1 MTHRRLVSLATVL
14 AALLSLTSCTDAGP
28 SPFDP
33 GEPHP
38 IGGDAGV
45 PRDGET
51 FCGAPAEGC
60 ACEPGTE
67 PLDCYLDPITLN
79 DQITCR
85 AGTRYC
91 RDGAWTSC
99 ESLVDYTLGGTGEA
113 LLSGPSPCNPCDPRC
128 FGYVDRPGP
137 TDLTPGNSSGVS
149 YDTGRGGI
157 SLTPSMPV
165 TPPLTDSD
173 GDGVP
178 DIADSC
184 VGPGAFVDASG
195 NCYGSTFF
203 YHTLPYGGPAVYD
216 PLAISVQIRTADV
229 YFLMDTTGSMGG
241 ELTRLRTDL
250 TTGTFTAGC
259 GNGVMGAIRCAIP
272 DAWFGVGYF
281 DDYPVSPFGTSVD
294 DVYGHILD
302 ITSSL
307 TAAQA
312 AVNTLVLHNGNDGP
326 EGNTQALWAIAT
338 GGSLGPYLPA
348 RGACGGS
355 RWGYPC
361 FRDGTIPIVI
371 HITDAPF
378 HNGPSGAYPYNVSW
392 GTGATNVTG
401 NEAFPTARAV
411 GAVTGWREYTGTT
424 AAMANDY
431 SNPGCGSTTSRDAV
445 YSFTVAGTQTVT
457 MTTRGSGFDTAL
469 TLYQALTTTTI
480 PVSGNETFASAR
492 VMAAVTGADQRFTGT
507 TAGTANDVNSGCGS
521 TSAGD
526 VVFQFTLPS
535 TTTVTFDTEGSG
547 YDTLLGLYNS
557 ASALITCDD
566 DSGSGTLS
574 RISTSLAAGTYYIVV
589 EGYGANTGA
598 YVLNFTSGLTSLA
611 SYLACNDDEAGY
623 TTSLLTQTL
632 TAGTYYVA
640 VEGYAANSGA
650 YRLGIGT
657 AAPTGAAAP
666 TSAVTWSET
675 VAALSARDVR
685 VITLQTC
692 GSWGNSYCLEGE
704 SHAQSLAYATN
715 SVNGSGTPYVFRGN
729 ADGSGLS
736 AAIVNAVVGLANYT
750 RMNISAR
757 AVGDVNGFTVL
768 PITAVSWGPGN
779 CTGIS
784 GGTTFMQC
792 TPGTSVNFNV
802 SFRNA
807 SVMPTTVPQ
816 VFDFFIEV
824 VGDATVVLER
834 VPVRIVV
841 PPAVPA
847 YPPTG
852 TYTRDYDA
860 TVRCAINERPIWG
873 DLRWSVP
880 DLPSGTSVRFELRTA
895 DTAAALPTAAPVA
908 TVNVPAAGAGSASVT
923 NALAGAGARTRLYFL
938 RVHAILNSSP
948 DRLRAPV
955 LSEVQVSY
963 TCIPDE

>member
-1 MTHRRLVSLATVL
+1 MAARPWSAGSVALAGLVSALVVL
-14 AALLSLTSCTDAGP
+14 SGCTDVGP
-28 SPFDP
+28 APFD
-33 GEPHP
+33 PHP
-38 IGGDAGV
+38 IGGDAGN
-45 PRDGET
+45 PRDGAT
-51 FCGAPAEGC
+51 FCGAPTEGC

-67 PLDCYLDPITLN
+67 SIDCYLDPITIE

-91 RDGAWTSC
+91 RDGAWTAC
-99 ESLVDYTLGGTGEA
+99 ESIVDYTLGGVGEA
-113 LLSGPSPCNPCDPRC
+113 LLSGPTPCNPCDPRC

-137 TDLTPGNSSGVS
+137 TDITPGNSSNIS

-173 GDGVP
+173 GDGIP
-178 DIADSC
+178 DVADSC

-195 NCYGSTFF
+195 GCYGDTFF
-203 YHTLPYGGPAVYD
+203 YHMLPYGSPAVFD
-216 PLAISVQIRTADV
+216 PLNISVQIRTADV

-241 ELTRLRTDL
+241 ELARLRTDL
-250 TTGTFTAGC
+250 TTGSFIAGC
-259 GNGVMGAIRCAIP
+259 GNGVVGAIRCAIP

-281 DDYPVSPFGTSVD
+281 DDYPVSPYGGSGD
-294 DVYGHILD
+294 DVFGHVLD

-307 TAAQA
+307 SATQTAI
-312 AVNTLVLHNGNDGP
+312 NTLGIHWGNDGP

-338 GGSLGPYLPA
+338 GGSLGPYLSS
-348 RGACGGS
+348 RGACSGS

-378 HNGPSGAYPYNVSW
+378 HNGPSNAYPYSLSW
-392 GTGATNVTG
+392 GSGATNVTG
-401 NEAFPTARAV
+401 NENFASARAV
-411 GAVTGWREYTGTT
+411 GAITGWREFTGTT
-424 AAMANDY
+424 ASMANDY
-431 SNPGCGSTTSRDAV
+431 SNPGCGSTTSRDAL
-445 YSFTVAGTQTVT
+445 YEFTVTGTQTVT
-457 MTTRGSGFDTAL
+457 MTTRGAGYDTVL
-469 TLYQALTTTTI
+469 TLYRAMPPTTTA
-480 PVSGNETFASAR
+480 VSGNENFGSAR
-492 VMAAVTGADQRFTGT
+492 VMAAVTGSDQTFTGS
-507 TAGTANDVNSGCGS
+507 TAGMANDVNSGCGS
-521 TSAGD
+521 STAPD
-526 VVFQFTLPS
+526 AFFRFTLPS

-547 YDTLLGLYNS
+547 YDTLLGLYNNS
-557 ASALITCDD
+557 MALITCDD

-574 RISTSLAAGTYYIVV
+574 RISTTLAAGTYYIVV
-589 EGYGANTGA
+589 EGYSSNSGN
-598 YVLNFTSGLTSLA
+598 YVLNFTSGLTTVA
-611 SYLACNDDEAGY
+611 SYLTCNNDETGY
-623 TTSLLTQTL
+623 TSSLLTQTL
-632 TAGTYYVA
+632 TAGTYYVG
-640 VEGYAANSGA
+640 VEGNGTSSGS
-650 YRLGIGT
+650 YRLGLGT
-657 AAPTGAAAP
+657 AAPTTPAP

-675 VAALSARDVR
+675 VAALSARDIR

-715 SVNGSGTPYVFRGN
+715 SVNGSGSPYVFRGN

-792 TPGTSVNFNV
+792 TPGTSVRFNV
-802 SFRNA
+802 SFRNT
-807 SVMPTTVPQ
+807 SVMPTTVAQ

-824 VGDATVVLER
+824 IGDGTIILER

-847 YPPTG
+847 YPPSG

-860 TVRCAINERPIWG
+860 TMRCAINERPVWG
-873 DLRWSVP
+873 DLRWTVP

-895 DTAAALPTAAPVA
+895 DTAAALPTATPLA
-908 TVNVPAAGAGSASVT
+908 TVNVPSAGSGSRNVT
-923 NALAGAGARTRLYFL
+923 TTLAGVGARTRLYFL
-938 RVHAILNSSP
+938 RVHAVLNSSA

-955 LSEVQVSY
+955 LSEVQVAY

>member
-1 MTHRRLVSLATVL
+1 MVARPFSAGGGSLLGLLVAVSVAG
-14 AALLSLTSCTDAGP
+14 CTDAAP
-28 SPFDP
+28 APFDP
-33 GEPHP
+33 LP

-45 PRDGET
+45 PVDGEVR
-51 FCGAPAEGC
+51 CAAPAEGC

-67 PLDCYLDPITLN
+67 PMDCYLDPITIE

-91 RDGAWTSC
+91 RDGAWTAC
-99 ESLVDYTLGGTGEA
+99 ESIVDYTLGGVGEA
-113 LLSGPSPCNPCDPRC
+113 LLSGPTPCNPCDPRC

-137 TDLTPGNSSGVS
+137 GDLTPGSSSNVS

-165 TPPLTDSD
+165 SPPLTDTD

-184 VGPGAFVDASG
+184 VGPGAFPSAG
-195 NCYGSTFF
+195 GGCYGDTFF

-216 PLAISVQIRTADV
+216 PLNISVQIRTADV

-241 ELTRLRTDL
+241 ELGRLRTDL
-250 TTGTFTAGC
+250 TTGSFTAGC
-259 GNGVMGAIRCAIP
+259 GNGVVGAIRCAIP

-281 DDYPVSPFGTSVD
+281 DDYPVSPYGSSID

-307 TAAQA
+307 TATQA
-312 AVNTLVLHNGNDGP
+312 AINTLAIHNGNDGP

-338 GGSLGPYLPA
+338 GGALGPYLSG
-348 RGACGGS
+348 RGACGGT

-378 HNGPSGAYPYNVSW
+378 HNGPSNAYPYSLSW
-392 GTGATNVTG
+392 GSGATNVTG
-401 NEAFPTARAV
+401 NENFATPRAV
-411 GAVTGWREYTGTT
+411 GAITGWREYTGST
-424 AAMANDY
+424 AAMANDL

-445 YSFTVAGTQTVT
+445 YEFTVTGTQNVT
-457 MTTRGSGFDTAL
+457 MTTRGSGFDTVL
-469 TLYQALTTTTI
+469 TLYRAMPPITTA
-480 PVSGNETFASAR
+480 VSGNENFGSAR
-492 VMAAVTGADQRFTGT
+492 VMAAVTGADQTFTGNT
-507 TAGTANDVNSGCGS
+507 SAMANDINAGCGS
-521 TSAGD
+521 ASRDA
-526 VVFQFTLPS
+526 VFQFTLPS
-535 TTTVTFDTEGSG
+535 STTVTIDTFGSG
-547 YDTLLGLYNS
+547 YDTVLGLFN
-557 ASALITCDD
+557 ASMGLITCNDD
-566 DSGSGTLS
+566 AVGVQSQ
-574 RISTSLAAGTYYIVV
+574 ISTTLAAGTYYIVV
-589 EGYGANTGA
+589 DGWNTNAGA
-598 YVLNFTSGLTSLA
+598 YVLNFTSGLTTA
-611 SYLACNDDEAGY
+611 ATYVACNNDETGY
-623 TTSLLTQTL
+623 SSSRLTQSL
-632 TAGTYYVA
+632 TAGTYYAV
-640 VEGYAANSGA
+640 VEGYGTSSGS
-650 YRLGIGT
+650 YRLGLGT
-657 AAPTGAAAP
+657 APPTTPSP
-666 TSAVTWSET
+666 TSAVTWAET
-675 VAALSARDVR
+675 VAALSARDIR

-704 SHAQSLAYATN
+704 SHANSLAYATN

-784 GGTTFMQC
+784 GGTTFLGC

-802 SFRNA
+802 SFRNT

-841 PPAVPA
+841 PAAVPA

-860 TVRCAINERPIWG
+860 TLRCAINERPIWG

-880 DLPSGTSVRFELRTA
+880 DLPSGTSIRFELRTA
-895 DTAAALPTAAPVA
+895 DTAAALPTATPVA
-908 TVNVPAAGAGSASVT
+908 TVNVPAAGTGSQNVT
-923 NALAGAGARTRLYFL
+923 TALAGAGARTRLYHL
-938 RVHAILNSSP
+938 RVHSVLNASA